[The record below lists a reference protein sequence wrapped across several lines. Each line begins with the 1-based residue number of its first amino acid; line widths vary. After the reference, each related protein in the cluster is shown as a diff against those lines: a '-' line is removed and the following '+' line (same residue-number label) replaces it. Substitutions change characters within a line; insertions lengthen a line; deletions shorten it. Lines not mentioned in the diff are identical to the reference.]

1 VAAAELI
8 FRHGTV
14 ITVDAGFRLAEAV
27 AISGGAIVA
36 VGRDEDIEDLIGPN
50 TCVVD
55 LDGGAVLPGINDSHI
70 HAAMLG
76 AYWPSYWMDGMA
88 AGEGF
93 PVPRELLTEDD
104 RRAALRRAWDVLLPL
119 GVTSYTE
126 PGLGPGADH
135 QHGAACGAAVLG
147 TYRQLA
153 ADAQLPV
160 RVNVL
165 ALFGELDGPCDPD
178 IYAAAVAELSAEE
191 AHRDRRLRLAGVKI
205 FADGIP
211 PAGSAWMHEPYAD
224 GSTGELLMPGNDD
237 SERVAVLEAM
247 VGQAHARGLQVGVHA
262 TGSATLDAT
271 VEAFIR
277 AGQRHGTGDLRHY
290 VIHADASSPRALELM
305 ARHGVG
311 LNTQAA
317 IYAATA
323 PMLDGMIGRERT
335 ERAFPLRTALDAGVA
350 VSLSSDSPVMA
361 PDWRTGI
368 VAAVRRRDLSG
379 RVRGPDEAI
388 GVAEA
393 LRAYTIVP
401 AMQDRAESWKG
412 SLEVGKVADLCVL
425 EASPLAVAI
434 DEIPQIGVRM
444 TVVDG
449 EIVYQAS
456 RSGEPQRT
464 VESL

>member
-14 ITVDAGFRLAEAV
+14 ITVDAGFSLAEAV
-27 AISGGAIVA
+27 AVSAGSIVA
-36 VGRDEDIEDLIGPN
+36 VGRDEDVEDLIGPN
-50 TCVVD
+50 THVVD

-76 AYWPSYWMDGMA
+76 AYWPDYWMDGMA
-88 AGEGF
+88 AGDGF
-93 PVPRELLTEDD
+93 PVPRELHTEDD

-135 QHGAACGAAVLG
+135 QHGAACGTAVLD

-153 ADAQLPV
+153 AEAQLPI
-160 RVNVL
+160 RVSVL

-178 IYAAAVAELSAEE
+178 VYAAAVAELNAEH
-191 AHRDRRLRLAGVKI
+191 ARRDRRLRLAGVKI

-224 GSTGELLMPGNDD
+224 GSTGALLMPGNDD
-237 SERVAVLEAM
+237 SERVAVLDAM
-247 VGQAHARGLQVGVHA
+247 VDQAHARGLQVGVHA

-271 VEAFIR
+271 VDAFIR
-277 AGQRHGTGDLRHY
+277 AGQRNDARDLRHY
-290 VIHADASSPRALELM
+290 VIHADASSSRALELM

-317 IYAATA
+317 IYTATA
-323 PMLDGMIGRERT
+323 PLLDGMIGRERT

-368 VAAVRRRDLSG
+368 VAAVRRCDPSG
-379 RVRGPDEAI
+379 HVRGAGEGI

-393 LRAYTIVP
+393 IRAYTIVP
-401 AMQDRAESWKG
+401 ARQDCAESWKG
-412 SLEVGKVADLCVL
+412 SIEVGKVADLCVL
-425 EASPLAVAI
+425 DASPLAVPV
-434 DEIPQIGVRM
+434 DQIPQIGIRM

-449 EIVYQAS
+449 EVVYRAD
-456 RSGEPQRT
+456 RSGEAGQAIG
-464 VESL
+464 SL